1 VELSESERSQL
12 AMVLEVEP
20 DEVDKALSRYGAAA
34 TEEYVRMM
42 LGQRVFTRGQD
53 VREYRLL
60 LMIKHVFAPT
70 LPSEQQVSRLFQTT
84 AGQSRGLLRAVMS
97 KYQYELR
104 EVIHATLAGVLDR
117 ASYRDDDEVWEFTA
131 DAETVAALNRELVAV
146 DGTLPEVTHVVGTV
160 GMYEIHPSAYQALRD
175 RLGDS

>member
-12 AMVLEVEP
+12 AMILAVDP
-20 DEVDKALSRYGAAA
+20 DDVDKALSRYGAAA

-84 AGQSRGLLRAVMS
+84 TSQSRALLRAVMS

-117 ASYRDDDEVWEFTA
+117 ACYRDDDQVWEVTA

-160 GMYEIHPSAYQALRD
+160 GMYEIHPSAYHALRV
-175 RLGDS
+175 RLGDA

>member
-1 VELSESERSQL
+1 MELSDSERSQL
-12 AMVLEVEP
+12 AMILEVEP
-20 DEVDKALSRYGAAA
+20 DEVDKALTRYGAAA

-60 LMIKHVFAPT
+60 LLIKHVFAPT

-84 AGQSRGLLRAVMS
+84 ATQSRALLRAVMS

-104 EVIHATLAGVLDR
+104 EVIRATLAGVLAR
-117 ASYRDDDEVWEFTA
+117 AFFRDEDEVWEFTA
-131 DAETVAALNRELVAV
+131 DTETVAALNRELMAV
-146 DGTLPEVTHVVGTV
+146 DGTLPEVTHAIGTV
-160 GMYEIHPSAYQALRD
+160 GMYEIHPSAYHALRE
-175 RLGDS
+175 RLGEP